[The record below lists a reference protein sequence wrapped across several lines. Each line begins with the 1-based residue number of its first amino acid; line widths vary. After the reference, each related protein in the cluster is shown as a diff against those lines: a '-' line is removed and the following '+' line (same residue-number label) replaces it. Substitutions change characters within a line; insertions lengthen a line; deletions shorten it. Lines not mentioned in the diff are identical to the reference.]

1 MAREATRGIER
12 CRIGGGQEDKGW
24 RKGRV
29 RTRLLIPEIGVF
41 VSCSSRAWLL
51 VGTRENLTRKQ
62 KHFLPLW
69 VGLCHSWHRGSA
81 LLTPLYVVG
90 YPPMYSPAPM
100 YSRPCP
106 AWHASAPVKP
116 TQTLPR
122 RRLRRM
128 TAPKTPL
135 RRPRH
140 SHPATVAPWQIKD
153 PSSLRH
159 EQSPTRSLAV

>member
-106 AWHASAPVKP
+106 ACYASALVKP
-116 TQTLPR
+116 SQTLPPSSSSSSSSHDCAEK
-122 RRLRRM
+122 
-128 TAPKTPL
+128 TSATPTPL
-135 RRPRH
+135 PSCH
-140 SHPATVAPWQIKD
+140 SDALADK
-153 PSSLRH
+153 
-159 EQSPTRSLAV
+159 RSLISSSRTISDA